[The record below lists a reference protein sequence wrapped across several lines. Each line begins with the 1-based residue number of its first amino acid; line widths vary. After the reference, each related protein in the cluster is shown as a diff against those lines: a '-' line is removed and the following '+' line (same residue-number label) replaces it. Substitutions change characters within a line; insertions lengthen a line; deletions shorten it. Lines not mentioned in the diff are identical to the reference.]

1 MLIICEL
8 QTSNK
13 KVTSSNFLLV
23 KDLQMKKLRRL
34 SVYICMFLTF
44 FFKENENLILILR
57 KKEKEAYLHYSKL
70 IIY

>member
-34 SVYICMFLTF
+34 SVYICVFLTF
-44 FFKENENLILILR
+44 FFKGNENLILILR